1 MKANKFAEILH
12 VVPRTR
18 LPLLVTSPQ
27 KIVTWF
33 DRNALVTR
41 VVCFSRSIERKSS
54 LFANI
59 CLFIDDENSVTISE
73 TQEYLVLVISGYLFA
88 IFRVNYA
95 SSTSVCQQFS
105 IHVLIHLAVFFWI
118 GMKGD
123 GLLYIKVILQVTT
136 RYFFCLHLK
145 KLLTYFLS
153 STVCIVKM
161 V

>member
-1 MKANKFAEILH
+1 M
-12 VVPRTR
+12 
-18 LPLLVTSPQ
+18 
-27 KIVTWF
+27 
-33 DRNALVTR
+33 TR
-41 VVCFSRSIERKSS
+41 VVCFSRSIDRKSS

-73 TQEYLVLVISGYLFA
+73 TREYLVFLLFLAICLQFSGSIWLSQRACLRFCDHVRTHVYGEC
-88 IFRVNYA
+88 
-95 SSTSVCQQFS
+95 CQQFS

-136 RYFFCLHLK
+136 RYFFCLLLK

-161 V
+161 VLSIG